1 MTSDCCCEIPTPQ
14 SILEDDNRDVFEEII
29 SDTET
34 YRDAMRGIL
43 WSFYQYRGIG
53 NCDVD
58 YWVNTM
64 KNRYDQVKSLYY
76 PKFKLLDEWLTEV
89 MGNDPVDLSE
99 GATDYTMKT
108 EIEDNPDNPQG
119 STVYLSDR
127 NTVTYNGKTYSGLSS
142 ETVSRFMDMIPN
154 LSQQFADE
162 FQKQFYWGI

>member
-1 MTSDCCCEIPTPQ
+1 MSDCCCTIPTPD
-14 SILEDDNRDVFEEII
+14 SILTDDNIDVFEKII
-29 SDTET
+29 DDSET
-34 YRDAMRGIL
+34 YHTEMRYIL

-58 YWVNTM
+58 YWIQTM
-64 KNRYDQVKSLYY
+64 KNRYNQVKMVYL

-89 MGNDPVDLSE
+89 MGTAPVDLSE
-99 GATDYTMKT
+99 GQTNYTMKT

-142 ETVSRFMDMIPN
+142 ETVTRFMDYIPD